1 MIQIGKIFAGRY
13 RIVRQIG
20 RGGMADVYLARDL
33 ILDGEE
39 VAVKVLRTNYQ
50 TDQIAIQ
57 RFQREARA
65 MAELD
70 HPNIVRISDIGEED
84 GQQYLAMEYVNGL
97 DLKRYIKENAPL
109 SNDVAVRIMGQIL
122 LAMRMAHTRGIVH
135 RDLKPQNVILTS
147 NGVAKVTDFGI
158 AVAFAETSLTQT
170 NSMLGSVHYLSPEQA
185 RGSKATIQSDIYAMG
200 VILFEMLT
208 GRIPYDGDSA
218 VTIALQHFQKPLP
231 SVRAENANV
240 PQALENVVL
249 KATAKKL
256 SERYKTVAEMYTD
269 LASSLSTARK
279 DEPPII
285 LEGHKVDT
293 KTLPKLS
300 QTAVEAKHV
309 KNQPIKPPLDKKDK
323 KAGLAKTSNQ
333 SSAGK
338 TSNTARRGVRTRY
351 KVLLLAVLLT
361 VAGLYFVF
369 NNSPRTV
376 TVPDVIGQTLQVATE
391 NIEVAGLEVGTVTEE
406 ATTEVE
412 EGKVLRTNPGAK
424 TSRKE
429 GSKVDIVLA
438 KSASIELPSFIGQ
451 AKETAQQELENL
463 GLQVRIKE
471 EFSSQYEAGLVIAMN
486 PNENE
491 LVGKGDVVTL
501 TVSKGVAPQT
511 VPNVVSKTESAAI
524 QLLEAAGFVVGT
536 VSQEYHTSVAAG
548 SVISSDPIAGTELPV
563 GSTINLV
570 VSKGKE
576 LIMPNFTSGQYT
588 YSQARSQLQS
598 LGVNVT
604 NIERQEDRSYYATTS
619 DIVIG
624 QYPLAGATIDGT
636 VTLYV
641 SVASTGTSSESSTSS
656 TTSTSTSTT
665 TSDSGQ

>member
-135 RDLKPQNVILTS
+135 RDLKPQNVILTA

-200 VILFEMLT
+200 IILFEMLT

-218 VTIALQHFQKPLP
+218 VTIALQHFQKPIP
-231 SVRAENANV
+231 SVREENANV

-256 SERYKTVAEMYTD
+256 NERYKSVAEMYAD
-269 LASSLSTARK
+269 LASALSVERK
-279 DEPPII
+279 DEPRVV
-285 LEGHKVDT
+285 LEGNKIDT

-300 QTAVEAKHV
+300 QANVESKSPLAADAVRKATNKGSNDKNEKAKQTAKPVTKPKHR
-309 KNQPIKPPLDKKDK
+309 I
-323 KAGLAKTSNQ
+323 
-333 SSAGK
+333 
-338 TSNTARRGVRTRY
+338 RTRY
-351 KVLLLAVLLT
+351 KVLAGAILLT
-361 VAGLYFVF
+361 VIAIVLIFF
-369 NNSPRTV
+369 NSPRTV
-376 TVPDVIGQTLQVATE
+376 TVPDVVGQTRDKAVE
-391 NIEVAGLEVGTVTEE
+391 MIEVSGLEVGSITEE
-406 ATTEVE
+406 ATNEVA
-412 EGKVLRTNPGAK
+412 EGTVVRTKPGAR
-424 TSRKE
+424 TSRRQ
-429 GSKVDIVLA
+429 GSKIDIVVA
-438 KSASIELPSFIGQ
+438 SAALVSIPDLNGMDS
-451 AKETAQQELENL
+451 ETAKQELENL
-463 GLQVRIKE
+463 GLKVTVKE
-471 EFSSQYEAGLVIAMN
+471 EYSESVSKGLVIKTN
-486 PNENE
+486 PQANASVEKE
-491 LVGKGDVVTL
+491 SSVTL
-501 TVSKGVAPQT
+501 YVSNGVAPQL
-511 VPNVVSKTESAAI
+511 VPD
-524 QLLEAAGFVVGT
+524 VVGKT
-536 VSQEYHTSVAAG
+536 QDSASQILQASGFYVGTITQEYSDSVESG
-548 SVISSDPIAGTELPV
+548 HVISTDPIAHTELEK
-563 GSTINLV
+563 GSAISLV
-570 VSKGKE
+570 VSKGKA
-576 LIMPNFTSGQYT
+576 IVMPDLTSGQLT
-588 YSQARSQLQS
+588 YSEASSHLQA
-598 LGVNVT
+598 LGVKVA
-604 NIERQEDRSYYATTS
+604 NIEKQEDRSYYSTTS
-619 DIVIG
+619 DIVVS
-624 QYPLAGATIDGT
+624 QYPAAGSTIEGT

-641 SVASTGTSSESSTSS
+641 SVASSTSSSESSTTSTS

>member
-135 RDLKPQNVILTS
+135 RDLKPQNVLLTS

-200 VILFEMLT
+200 IILFEMLT

-231 SVRAENANV
+231 SVREENANV

-256 SERYKTVAEMYTD
+256 NERYKSVAEMYAD
-269 LASSLSTARK
+269 LASALSMDRRN
-279 DEPPII
+279 EPRVE
-285 LEGHKVDT
+285 LEGNKVDT

-300 QTAVEAKHV
+300 QANVETKVPHT
-309 KNQPIKPPLDKKDK
+309 N
-323 KAGLAKTSNQ
+323 
-333 SSAGK
+333 SSAQVSATDKGPGK
-338 TSNTARRGVRTRY
+338 KEVAKSGNKPVSKPRPGMRTRY
-351 KVLLLAVLLT
+351 KVLIGAILLT
-361 VAGLYFVF
+361 VIAVGLMFF
-369 NNSPRTV
+369 NTPRTV
-376 TVPDVIGQTLQVATE
+376 TVPDVSGQTVEKATE
-391 NIEVAGLEVGTVTEE
+391 MIEVAGLEVGNITEE
-406 ATTEVE
+406 ATATVD
-412 EGKVLRTNPGAK
+412 EGLVIRTSPAAK
-424 TSRKE
+424 TTRRQ
-429 GSKVDIVLA
+429 GSKIDIVVA
-438 KSASIELPSFIGQ
+438 TAAMVSIPDVTDKDSD
-451 AKETAQQELENL
+451 TARQELEAL
-463 GLQVRIKE
+463 GFQVTIKE
-471 EFSSQYEAGLVIAMN
+471 EYSEKVAQGLVIKTN
-486 PNENE
+486 PEANSSAE
-491 LVGKGDVVTL
+491 KGAKITL
-501 TVSKGVAPQT
+501 YVSKGVAPQV
-511 VPNVVSKTESAAI
+511 VPNVVGKSQENAT
-524 QLLEAAGFVVGT
+524 QVLQTAGFSVGT
-536 VSQEYHTSVAAG
+536 ITQEYSSSVTAG
-548 SVISSDPIAGTELPV
+548 QVISTDPVANTELAK
-563 GSTINLV
+563 GSIINLV
-570 VSKGKE
+570 ISKGKE
-576 LIMPNFTSGQYT
+576 LIMPDLTSRNYT
-588 YSQARSQLQS
+588 YSQARSQLQA
-598 LGVNVT
+598 LGVNAE
-604 NIERQEDRSYYATTS
+604 NIEKQEDRSYYSTTS

-624 QYPLAGATIDGT
+624 QYPAAGATIDGT

-641 SVASTGTSSESSTSS
+641 SVASTRTSSDSSTGSS
-656 TTSTSTSTT
+656 TSTSTST
-665 TSDSGQ
+665 DSGQ

>member
-135 RDLKPQNVILTS
+135 RDLKPQNVLLTS

-200 VILFEMLT
+200 IMLFEMLT

-256 SERYKTVAEMYTD
+256 TERYKSVAEMYTD
-269 LASSLSTARK
+269 LASSLSAARK
-279 DEPPII
+279 DELPII
-285 LEGHKVDT
+285 LEGHKMDT

-300 QTAVEAKHV
+300 QTAVES
-309 KNQPIKPPLDKKDK
+309 KNKKNKGTELPVGKKNNKSSVGKPSKQPAI
-323 KAGLAKTSNQ
+323 G
-333 SSAGK
+333 
-338 TSNTARRGVRTRY
+338 NTGNTPRRGVRTRY

-471 EFSSQYEAGLVIAMN
+471 EFSSQYEAGLVIAMD

-511 VPNVVSKTESAAI
+511 VPNVVSKTEIAAI

-548 SVISSDPIAGTELPV
+548 SVISSDPIVGTELPV

-570 VSKGKE
+570 ISKGKE

>member
-135 RDLKPQNVILTS
+135 RDLKPQNVLLTS

-200 VILFEMLT
+200 IILFEMLT

-231 SVRAENANV
+231 SVREENANV

-256 SERYKTVAEMYTD
+256 NERYKSVAEMYAD
-269 LASSLSTARK
+269 LASALSMDRRN
-279 DEPPII
+279 EPRVE
-285 LEGHKVDT
+285 LEGNKVDT

-300 QTAVEAKHV
+300 QANVETKVPHT
-309 KNQPIKPPLDKKDK
+309 N
-323 KAGLAKTSNQ
+323 
-333 SSAGK
+333 SSAQVFATDKGSGK
-338 TSNTARRGVRTRY
+338 KEVAKSGNKPVSKPRPGMRTRY
-351 KVLLLAVLLT
+351 KVLIGAILLT
-361 VAGLYFVF
+361 VIAAGLMFF
-369 NNSPRTV
+369 NTPRTV
-376 TVPDVIGQTLQVATE
+376 TVPDVSGQTVEKATE
-391 NIEVAGLEVGTVTEE
+391 MIEVAGLEVGNITEE
-406 ATTEVE
+406 ATATVD
-412 EGKVLRTNPGAK
+412 EGLVIRTSPAAK
-424 TSRKE
+424 TTRRQ
-429 GSKVDIVLA
+429 GSKIDIVVATAAL
-438 KSASIELPSFIGQ
+438 ASIPDVVD
-451 AKETAQQELENL
+451 KESDTARQELEAL
-463 GLQVRIKE
+463 GFQVTIKE
-471 EFSSQYEAGLVIAMN
+471 EYSEKVVQGLVIKTDPEAN
-486 PNENE
+486 SSAE
-491 LVGKGDVVTL
+491 KGAKITL
-501 TVSKGVAPQT
+501 YVSKGVAPQV
-511 VPNVVSKTESAAI
+511 VPNVVGKSQENATQI
-524 QLLEAAGFVVGT
+524 LQTAGFSIGT
-536 VSQEYHTSVAAG
+536 ITQEYSSSVTVG
-548 SVISSDPIAGTELPV
+548 QVISTDPVANTELAK
-563 GSTINLV
+563 GSIINLV
-570 VSKGKE
+570 ISKGKE
-576 LIMPNFTSGQYT
+576 LIMPDLTSGNYT
-588 YSQARSQLQS
+588 YSQARSQLQA
-598 LGVNVT
+598 LGVNAES
-604 NIERQEDRSYYATTS
+604 IEKQEDRSYYSTTS

-624 QYPLAGATIDGT
+624 QYPAAGATIDGT

-641 SVASTGTSSESSTSS
+641 SVASTRTSSDSSAGSS
-656 TTSTSTSTT
+656 TSTSTSTG
-665 TSDSGQ
+665 SGQ